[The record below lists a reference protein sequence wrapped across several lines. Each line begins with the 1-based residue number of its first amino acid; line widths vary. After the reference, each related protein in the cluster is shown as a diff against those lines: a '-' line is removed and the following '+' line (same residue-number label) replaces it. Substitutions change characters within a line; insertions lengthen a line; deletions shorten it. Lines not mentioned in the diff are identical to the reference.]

1 MAGFQSFSSLMRDVL
16 TAIGIG
22 IVAILVTVVVL
33 KLAYKI
39 FIGIPRSILK
49 KEELLDD
56 PPLGRKH
63 LKIGLFALSLSAIAT
78 LVTAQTGWI
87 DERSSAI
94 VALGTIAVGMYEVF
108 YGLGILIFKNPV
120 AGVMAF
126 IYAFIISMVGLI
138 VFRH

>member
-1 MAGFQSFSSLMRDVL
+1 MRDVL
-16 TAIGIG
+16 TAIGLG
-22 IVAILVTVVVL
+22 IVAILVTIVAF
-33 KLAYKI
+33 KLAYEV

-49 KEELLDD
+49 KEERIND
-56 PPLGRKH
+56 PSLGRKH
-63 LKIGLFALSLSAIAT
+63 LKIGLFLLSLSAIAT

-87 DERSSAI
+87 DESSS
-94 VALGTIAVGMYEVF
+94 VVVTLGTSVVGVYEVF

-126 IYAFIISMVGLI
+126 IYAFIISTVGLI